1 MSVTFI
7 ENAALRVGVNVGY
20 GARVVSLFDK
30 AAGREWVTQG
40 AASANTGEDADY
52 SGDEAI
58 GWDECFP
65 TVSPWDASATNW
77 GRRLRDHGDLWGRA
91 FQVDA
96 ASATALTLSYADPQF
111 RFTRELRLD
120 GTTLIV
126 RYAVENRLARPLP
139 YLWALHAL
147 LAVTDKDHIVLPGVD
162 SVRPTF
168 MALRGQTI
176 AAPTLNWPELD
187 GKLPFS
193 LDAVQPANSLFAGKF
208 FASGAG
214 RLARVGHAGEWLEIA
229 WDASIQHLGMW
240 FTYGAWPSAGGHHEV
255 ALEPTNASADDLG
268 QAIDSGAPPLTPGER
283 REWQVSFSVTG

>member
-214 RLARVGHAGEWLEIA
+214 RLARVGHTGQWLEIA
-229 WDASIQHLGMW
+229 WDASIQHLGTW
-240 FTYGAWPSAGGHHEV
+240 FTYGAWPSPGGHHEI